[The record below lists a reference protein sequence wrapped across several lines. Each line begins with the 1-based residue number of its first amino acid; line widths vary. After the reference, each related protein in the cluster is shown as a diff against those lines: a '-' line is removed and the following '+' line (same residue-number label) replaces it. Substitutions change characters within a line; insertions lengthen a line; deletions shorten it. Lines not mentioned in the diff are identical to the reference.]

1 MTSLYDPTLTEPVSV
16 SRALRELIPIDN
28 PAAGAGLTRTID
40 GRYTVRP
47 LALHFRIV
55 TSADVA
61 NRTVY
66 VQYRDTNGVAFVSM
80 LAPVNVTASTT
91 VDFSFWRG
99 LGQPDWIGTTP
110 ILVPLMDGLLL
121 PSYQIAIVID
131 TVQATDQ
138 LSRIRL
144 YQEEFPTDGPH

>member
-1 MTSLYDPTLTEPVSV
+1 MSALYDQTLTAPVSV
-16 SRALRELIPIDN
+16 SRALRELVTIAN
-28 PAAGAGLTRTID
+28 PSAGAGFTRTLD

-55 TSADVA
+55 TDANVA

-66 VQYRDTNGVAFVSM
+66 VQYRDAEGVAFASM
-80 LAPVNVTASTT
+80 LAPLNITASTT

-110 ILVPLMDGLLL
+110 IVVPLADLLLL
-121 PSYQIAIVID
+121 PGYQIVVTVD
-131 TVQATDQ
+131 TVQAGDQ

-144 YQEEFPTDGPH
+144 LQESFPTDGPH